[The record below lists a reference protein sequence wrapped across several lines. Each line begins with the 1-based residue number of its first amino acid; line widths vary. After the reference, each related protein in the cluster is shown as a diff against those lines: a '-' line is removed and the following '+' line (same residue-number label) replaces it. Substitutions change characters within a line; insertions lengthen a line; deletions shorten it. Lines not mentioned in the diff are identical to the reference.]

1 MINTDEIMLGNWCI
15 IMGEHH
21 KVTAIGTH
29 SLHWQDEDS
38 KGHQLSQYCDG
49 IILTPKI
56 LERCG
61 FKEIDDDGLYEM
73 DEANVSIQLQHNY
86 LTNNGFEVHIN
97 HDTCYI
103 DIHYVHQLQNLV
115 YYLTFSALKVQL

>member
-1 MINTDEIMLGNWCI
+1 MINTEEIMLGNWCI

-29 SLHWQDEDS
+29 SLHWEDENG
-38 KGHQLSQYCDG
+38 KGHQLTQYCDG
-49 IILTPKI
+49 ILLTPQI
-56 LERCG
+56 LEKAG

-73 DEANVSIQLQHNY
+73 DETNVSIQLQYNY
-86 LTNNGFEVHIN
+86 LSGNGYEVHVN

-103 DIHYVHQLQNLV
+103 DILYVHQLQNL
-115 YYLTFSALKVQL
+115 YYNLTSTALKVKL